1 MLHRCQL
8 AVKGACGAINGVKG
22 IIVVAKS
29 VVTYIKHS
37 PPVQH
42 CSYQLQKD
50 NGVRKPRK
58 VKQEMPVRWDTEYDM
73 LSSVLRVKQFLVE
86 LFTLPIYLGPT
97 ITVRQW
103 GAIAAI
109 CKVLY
114 PCKIFMKKAQ
124 TGGEMASKAIFLI
137 Q

>member
-1 MLHRCQL
+1 
-8 AVKGACGAINGVKG
+8 
-22 IIVVAKS
+22 
-29 VVTYIKHS
+29 
-37 PPVQH
+37 
-42 CSYQLQKD
+42 
-50 NGVRKPRK
+50 
-58 VKQEMPVRWDTEYDM
+58 MPVRWDMEYDM

-124 TGGEMASKAIFLI
+124 TGGEMASKGIFLI
-137 Q
+137 QQLYRDLDALIVQGMHTFINELLH